1 MSVSAPTGKQ
11 RALPTLPRD
20 NVLYVVFHGSI
31 SLVDIGENGFK
42 AFVLTI
48 LNQQNEDE
56 HKYKFGNWLAE
67 IDIPART
74 PDDPPARASLLGVD
88 GGDAALDSGKDAVI
102 ERPSLP
108 NSSDDKV
115 QAVIDLPRPRRIS
128 YFRSGT
134 LPPNSLSGFQVDN
147 KSVLQATPSQLSQIR
162 IFEYSFKN
170 AENISLDFGSG
181 ISWKAPTLAFTE
193 NLAVAVLH
201 IFDEPDSFLPP
212 DSDHNDREF
221 NESTEFFSTPN
232 LKLTNSQA
240 ATFTPDPDIP
250 SGLLPEEI
258 FSLAERQNAIFNLVL
273 DTRVQ
278 QFGRATAL
286 AINTPPGSGLCTVA
300 QAKIV
305 RSHP

>member
-1 MSVSAPTGKQ
+1 MSISALASQK
-11 RALPTLPRD
+11 RAVPIQRD
-20 NVLYVVFHGSI
+20 NVLYVVLHGSI
-31 SLVDIGENGFK
+31 SLVDIGEKGFK

-74 PDDPPARASLLGVD
+74 ADDPPARATLLGVD
-88 GGDAALDSGKDAVI
+88 GGNAALDSDKDAII

-108 NSSDDKV
+108 NSSDAKV
-115 QAVIDLPRPRRIS
+115 RAIVDLPRPQRIL
-128 YFRSGT
+128 YFRTGT
-134 LPPNSLSGFQVDN
+134 LPPNSLIGFQAN
-147 KSVLQATPSQLSQIR
+147 NRSVLQNAPSQLSQIR

-170 AENISLDFGSG
+170 AENLSLDFGSG
-181 ISWKAPTLAFTE
+181 ISWKAPALAFTE
-193 NLAVAVLH
+193 SLAVAVLH

-221 NESTEFFSTPN
+221 NESTAFFETPD
-232 LKLTNSQA
+232 LKLVNSQTA
-240 ATFTPDPDIP
+240 KFTKDPDVP
-250 SGLLPEEI
+250 SGFLPEEI

-286 AINTPPGSGLCTVA
+286 AISTPPGSGLCTVA
-300 QAKIV
+300 QAIV
-305 RSHP
+305 KR